1 MKVGIYIGGTPR
13 STIDATNVISE
24 GNPGIG
30 GTEYEFIML
39 ATYLSTIRKCPDDMD
54 ITVFQAGRYSLSDC
68 VRSINGISPN
78 QMIEECRARH
88 IDILIV
94 DSRWNLDLLKK
105 FNETTTKLI
114 VWCHCVGSYYR
125 HFLFARWSAVKCV
138 VYVSRGHFLNFMD
151 NPVFPKS
158 TWAFNSVSV
167 PSRVKSLRECFP
179 FAERPHDVVYM
190 GALDE
195 SKGFHVLAKAW
206 PEVLA
211 KVPDARLHVI
221 GSANLY
227 GGAFRLGPLGLAD
240 QAYEATFHKHLVTK
254 QNTLHPSVILHGKL
268 ASEKYD
274 VMARCRVGVPN
285 PCGKTE
291 TFCISAVEMQLCG
304 CKVVTCYSSGYI
316 DTVPSPNILV
326 YDESQLAD
334 AIVSGLIEDG
344 FNWES
349 NIENIMANF
358 SIESVGQKWMKII
371 DNVDKNS
378 RMMDTYEIPI
388 QFHARKQRSRLRKF
402 IPIIP
407 PVGFITDTFS
417 RFKAVTKRL
426 LSR

>member
-1 MKVGIYIGGTPR
+1 
-13 STIDATNVISE
+13 
-24 GNPGIG
+24 
-30 GTEYEFIML
+30 
-39 ATYLSTIRKCPDDMD
+39 
-54 ITVFQAGRYSLSDC
+54 
-68 VRSINGISPN
+68 
-78 QMIEECRARH
+78 
-88 IDILIV
+88 
-94 DSRWNLDLLKK
+94 
-105 FNETTTKLI
+105 
-114 VWCHCVGSYYR
+114 
-125 HFLFARWSAVKCV
+125 
-138 VYVSRGHFLNFMD
+138 
-151 NPVFPKS
+151 
-158 TWAFNSVSV
+158 
-167 PSRVKSLRECFP
+167 
-179 FAERPHDVVYM
+179 
-190 GALDE
+190 
-195 SKGFHVLAKAW
+195 
-206 PEVLA
+206 
-211 KVPDARLHVI
+211 
-221 GSANLY
+221 
-227 GGAFRLGPLGLAD
+227 
-240 QAYEATFHKHLVTK
+240 
-254 QNTLHPSVILHGKL
+254 
-268 ASEKYD
+268 
-274 VMARCRVGVPN
+274 
-285 PCGKTE
+285 
-291 TFCISAVEMQLCG
+291 MQLCG